1 MSCVFPITGN
11 KISERDKQLKRGVL
25 LFFFL
30 CTRLGLTN
38 LPYAIHLYPGCFN
51 AACSIAKIVIEIMI
65 ADAEAEAFN
74 QYRRRL
80 KDQGIIDVSQCGK
93 ISFSLPLFKK
103 SAGTYLPTLYFLC
116 LRFMEPSA
124 SALLLFSNPYII
136 NPLPAHSCC
145 NTFAL
150 LFSFSVL

>member
-1 MSCVFPITGN
+1 
-11 KISERDKQLKRGVL
+11 
-25 LFFFL
+25 
-30 CTRLGLTN
+30 
-38 LPYAIHLYPGCFN
+38 
-51 AACSIAKIVIEIMI
+51 MI

-124 SALLLFSNPYII
+124 SAPLLFANPYII
-136 NPLPAHSCC
+136 NWLPTHSCC
-145 NTFAL
+145 NTHSCCSTFAL